1 MENDS
6 FEELEQRLI
15 ATQMR
20 GAPAELRGAV
30 LGCVHR
36 ELRAARWDRRLARAA
51 AVLLVIGAGMNLAI
65 GLRPEGRS
73 NETLLA
79 APREES
85 LVQLAVSVAEATD
98 AQTARSYARHLATLT
113 GRTLTS
119 DEVAA
124 IDAAVEPR
132 NSHALLNGN
141 EG

>member
-6 FEELEQRLI
+6 SDELERRLI
-15 ATQMR
+15 ATRMH
-20 GAPAELRGAV
+20 GAPAELRGVV
-30 LGCVHR
+30 LGGVHR
-36 ELRAARWDRRLARAA
+36 ELSAARWDRRLARAA
-51 AVLLVIGAGMNLAI
+51 AVLLVIGLGMNLAI
-65 GLRPEGRS
+65 GLRSDRLS
-73 NETLLA
+73 NGSLLA

-98 AQTARSYARHLATLT
+98 ARTARRYARHLATLT

-124 IDAAVEPR
+124 IDAAVEPGV
-132 NSHALLNGN
+132 SHAVLNGN